1 MFGYEA
7 FSQAPFAS
15 LAGNTYNV
23 SIAEAGVD
31 TSASM
36 GRTAIYVRTQAEGA
50 DISEEIT
57 RGLLFVADINEG
69 VEGEDIYER
78 SVNFVAFVVDGSRV
92 VETLTYLRQ
101 GNVYPVGV
109 QLYVNIGQAL
119 VWGMIDDRQN
129 PNWQN
134 VNNSASTGWVEIN
147 NGQTPGWNQI
157 PS

>member
-31 TSASM
+31 TSETMSRWVAYA
-36 GRTAIYVRTQAEGA
+36 GTQAEGVEGSESMARSIIFLA
-50 DISEEIT
+50 DM
-57 RGLLFVADINEG
+57 AEG
-69 VEGEDIYER
+69 VEGTDTYER
-78 SVNFVAFVVDGSRV
+78 SVDFVAVMVDGSRV

-119 VWGMIDDRQN
+119 VWGMIDDRQTA
-129 PNWQN
+129 NWQN
-134 VNNSASTGWVEIN
+134 VNNSATTGWTEIN

>member
-23 SIAEAGVD
+23 SIAEDGVS
-31 TSASM
+31 TSEVLTRIA
-36 GRTAIYVRTQAEGA
+36 AYVRTQAEGA
-50 DISEEIT
+50 EVVETIT
-57 RGLLFVADINEG
+57 LQTEFSANMAEG
-69 VEGEDIYER
+69 VEGDDAYGR
-78 SVNFVAFVVDGSRV
+78 SAVLVAFVVAGSRV
-92 VETLTYLRQ
+92 VEALTYLRQ

-109 QLYVNIGQAL
+109 QLYVNTGNAL
-119 VWGMIDDRQN
+119 VWGMIDDRQTA
-129 PNWQN
+129 NWQN

>member
-7 FSQAPFAS
+7 FAQAPFAS

-23 SIAEAGVD
+23 NIAEDGVD
-31 TSASM
+31 TSSAI

-50 DISEEIT
+50 DVSEVLT
-57 RGLLFVADINEG
+57 RGLLFVADVNEG
-69 VEGEDIYER
+69 VAGEDTYER
-78 SVNFVAFVVDGSRV
+78 SVNFVALV
-92 VETLTYLRQ
+92 VEGTEVVEALTYLRQ

-134 VNNSASTGWVEIN
+134 VNNSASTGWTEIN